1 MVRAAQRGVVTA
13 DHRSMSLTAF
23 AAAALMAATPACAP
37 HVQDGH
43 AVVATGA
50 KAFVKEKK
58 GGHRELV
65 VRGVEP
71 TAVRRVLEEKTGCD
85 IDLEAFEAH
94 FRAAPHELHARL
106 GRHAIRVRSFDYEP
120 ETKTLRTK
128 GKLQREPKDTSQ
140 SSPRQQTN
148 LTAIV
153 YASTFIPFD
162 SSF

>member
-1 MVRAAQRGVVTA
+1 
-13 DHRSMSLTAF
+13 MSLTAF

-37 HVQDGH
+37 HVEDGH
-43 AVVATGA
+43 AVIATGT

-71 TAVRRVLEEKTGCD
+71 TAIRRALEEETGCD

-94 FRAAPHELHARL
+94 FRASPHELHARL
-106 GRHAIRVRSFDYEP
+106 GHHAIRVTSFDYEP
-120 ETKTLRTK
+120 GTKTLRTK
-128 GKLQREPKDTSQ
+128 GKLQREPKRAAQ
-140 SSPRQQTN
+140 SKPRQTLNQTE
-148 LTAIV
+148 LI